1 MLKLQKVMWIFIGVI
16 YVLMSLLIT
25 PIDSFYFGR
34 NPKQSASNQRQSRSR
49 TYDEIAKVI
58 NPNPYNNIG
67 GVPYPAQ
74 PFWTYAGR

>member
-1 MLKLQKVMWIFIGVI
+1 MLKLQMWWCFIGVI
-16 YVLMSLLIT
+16 LLYLIA
-25 PIDSFYFGR
+25 PINSFYFGR
-34 NPKQSASNQRQSRSR
+34 NPKQSTSHNNQRQSRQGR

-58 NPNPYNNIG
+58 NPNPYSNIG